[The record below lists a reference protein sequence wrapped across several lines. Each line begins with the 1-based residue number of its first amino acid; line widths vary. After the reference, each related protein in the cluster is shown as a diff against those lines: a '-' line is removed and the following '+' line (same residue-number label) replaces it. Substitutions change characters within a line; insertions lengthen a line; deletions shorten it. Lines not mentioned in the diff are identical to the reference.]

1 MTTNTTQ
8 TNKAPSGI
16 IGYVHTQTSITIKF
30 ANGNAY
36 RYDLSTVLDKTKL
49 NEMIKLAKSGSGLNS
64 FLNKNPEIRKYG
76 YLDNTLTQKSSFTTY

>member
-1 MTTNTTQ
+1 MSNTTN
-8 TNKAPSGI
+8 SGI
-16 IGYVHTQTSITIKF
+16 VGYVYTKTSISIKF
-30 ANGNAY
+30 DNGNAY

>member
-1 MTTNTTQ
+1 MTTNTI
-8 TNKAPSGI
+8 KASSGI

-36 RYDLSTVLDKTKL
+36 RFDLSTVLDKTKL

-64 FLNKNPEIRKYG
+64 FLFKKPEIRKYG
-76 YLDNTLTQKSSFTTY
+76 YIDNTLTQKSSFTTY

>member
-1 MTTNTTQ
+1 MTTNTT
-8 TNKAPSGI
+8 KAPSGI

-49 NEMIKLAKSGSGLNS
+49 N
-64 FLNKNPEIRKYG
+64 
-76 YLDNTLTQKSSFTTY
+76 D

>member
-1 MTTNTTQ
+1 MTASST
-8 TNKAPSGI
+8 SGI
-16 IGYVHTQTSITIKF
+16 VGYVHTNTSITIKF
-30 ANGNAY
+30 VNGNAY
-36 RYDLSTVLDKTKL
+36 RYDLSAVLDKTKL